1 MASIERTLKHM
12 LTEFEKDAPS
22 ERRSGIEY
30 PDPKNRKPDAT
41 DDAAVQKNP
50 QKPQIPEYLKDLDED
65 FSNVS
70 VKTSAA
76 DLADAAHS
84 DIIKSTLAKL
94 LVEFKDELENVQPA
108 PFTKDG
114 ELNEELEARF
124 KLLKKNL
131 ILNFEKDK
139 AEILASTEAN
149 LTQLIYSVLAKNGT
163 YQRLS
168 TAYSTYMEDA
178 EQLIPERKYDYKAL
192 NNAAI
197 HKYVNNKDEY
207 LSQMSEH
214 YDSIHLP
221 ELYKELEGNLSAFNE
236 SIVDQVEEKVQPTK
250 LALANALKP
259 ELNKRKIAEFNKMV
273 TKLDLLED
281 ANSNETQN
289 AIDAFKRIIRRESR
303 KLQSLKPQIAVSDF
317 ETASHIAPATQ
328 PSNTHESDFAKPY
341 VSEPASEQP
350 ALATVIA
357 TEPIAPTVDTIST
370 SPSTAPFDTENF
382 STTTV
387 GTDSALENTDFINSL
402 DTALNSHESYEPV
415 APIAAPIPEPVVTPE
430 SVPEADHTQ
439 SNDAAFNPEDVFAGL
454 KAFAD
459 TDPSTESESIDDQP
473 HDLEPEAKVEPEDK
487 VKPEADADSEIPKFD
502 AQDIF
507 GGLGVPPDSTAD
519 SDNYSSDPFG
529 ASAKSEPVNQPASDD
544 TKPHTYGG
552 GTNADTQNIETITNI
567 FSDLDIN

>member
-12 LTEFEKDAPS
+12 LTEFEKEPLS

-30 PDPKNRKPDAT
+30 PDPKNKKPDAT
-41 DDAAVQKNP
+41 DDAAVQK
-50 QKPQIPEYLKDLDED
+50 KPQIPEYLKDLDDD

-70 VKTSAA
+70 VKTSVA

-168 TAYSTYMEDA
+168 TAYATYMEDA

-197 HKYVNNKDEY
+197 HKYADTKDEY
-207 LSQMSEH
+207 LSQISEQ

-221 ELYKELEGNLSAFNE
+221 ELYKELEGNLTAFNE

-273 TKLDLLED
+273 TKLDLLEN

-317 ETASHIAPATQ
+317 ETVSHIPPAAQ
-328 PSNTHESDFAKPY
+328 PSNTHASDFAKPY
-341 VSEPASEQP
+341 VSEPVSEQP
-350 ALATVIA
+350 ALATVTA
-357 TEPIAPTVDTIST
+357 TEPIAPTADNAFT
-370 SPSTAPFDTENF
+370 SPSADLFGTESFSATPVDPENAP
-382 STTTV
+382 
-387 GTDSALENTDFINSL
+387 ENTDFINSL
-402 DTALNSHESYEPV
+402 DTALNSHEPYEQV
-415 APIAAPIPEPVVTPE
+415 SPIAAPIPEPVVTPE
-430 SVPEADHTQ
+430 SIPEADHTQ
-439 SNDAAFNPEDVFAGL
+439 TNDAAFNPEDVFAGL
-454 KAFAD
+454 NAFEASD
-459 TDPSTESESIDDQP
+459 TPTESEPIDVQP
-473 HDLEPEAKVEPEDK
+473 KELEPEDKVEPEDN
-487 VKPEADADSEIPKFD
+487 ADSEIPKFD
-502 AQDIF
+502 MEDVF
-507 GGLGVPPDSTAD
+507 SGLGVLPDNTAD

-529 ASAKSEPVNQPASDD
+529 ASAKSEPVDQPASDD

-552 GTNADTQNIETITNI
+552 GTNTDTQNIETITNI
-567 FSDLDIN
+567 FSGLDIN

>member
-12 LTEFEKDAPS
+12 LTEFEKDSPS

-30 PDPKNRKPDAT
+30 PDPKNKKPDAT
-41 DDAAVQKNP
+41 DDVAVQK
-50 QKPQIPEYLKDLDED
+50 KPQIPEYLKDLDDD

-70 VKTSAA
+70 VKTSVA

-94 LVEFKDELENVQPA
+94 LVEFKEELENVQPA

-168 TAYSTYMEDA
+168 TAYATYMEDA

-197 HKYVNNKDEY
+197 HKYADTKDEY
-207 LSQMSEH
+207 LSQISEQ

-221 ELYKELEGNLSAFNE
+221 ELYKELEGNLTAFNE

-250 LALANALKP
+250 LALTNALKP

-317 ETASHIAPATQ
+317 ETVNHDVPNVQ
-328 PSNTHESDFAKPY
+328 PSTTHESDFAEPY
-341 VSEPASEQP
+341 VPEPASEQS
-350 ALATVIA
+350 AESTVTA
-357 TEPIAPTVDTIST
+357 TEPIVPTADNVFT
-370 SPSTAPFDTENF
+370 SPTADLFATEN
-382 STTTV
+382 SSVTPV
-387 GTDSALENTDFINSL
+387 GAAKDPENTDFITSL
-402 DTALNSHESYEPV
+402 DTALNSHEPYEQV
-415 APIAAPIPEPVVTPE
+415 SPIAAPIPEPVVTPE
-430 SVPEADHTQ
+430 SIPEADHTQ
-439 SNDAAFNPEDVFAGL
+439 TNDAAFNPEDVFAGL
-454 KAFAD
+454 NTFAD
-459 TDPSTESESIDDQP
+459 TATPTESKPIDNQ
-473 HDLEPEAKVEPEDK
+473 PEDK
-487 VKPEADADSEIPKFD
+487 VKPEDKVEPEDTVDSEIPKFD
-502 AQDIF
+502 MQDVF
-507 GGLGVPPDSTAD
+507 GGLDVLPDSTDD
-519 SDNYSSDPFG
+519 SDNFNPDPFG
-529 ASAKSEPVNQPASDD
+529 ASVKSEVSQPASDD
-544 TKPHTYGG
+544 EPHTYGG
-552 GTNADTQNIETITNI
+552 GTNTDTQNIDVITNI
-567 FSDLDIN
+567 FSGLDIN

>member
-12 LTEFEKDAPS
+12 LTEFEKEPLS

-30 PDPKNRKPDAT
+30 PDPKNKKPDAT
-41 DDAAVQKNP
+41 DDAAVQK
-50 QKPQIPEYLKDLDED
+50 KPQIPEYLKDLDDD

-70 VKTSAA
+70 VKTSVA

-168 TAYSTYMEDA
+168 TAYATYMEDA

-197 HKYVNNKDEY
+197 HKYADTKDEY
-207 LSQMSEH
+207 LSQISEQ

-221 ELYKELEGNLSAFNE
+221 ELYKELEGNLTAFNE

-273 TKLDLLED
+273 TKLDLLEN

-303 KLQSLKPQIAVSDF
+303 KLQSLKPQIAVADF
-317 ETASHIAPATQ
+317 ETVSHITPAAQ

-341 VSEPASEQP
+341 VSEPVSEQP
-350 ALATVIA
+350 ALAAVIA
-357 TEPIAPTVDTIST
+357 TEPIAPTVDDAFTP
-370 SPSTAPFDTENF
+370 PSAAHFGTESFGAP
-382 STTTV
+382 TV
-387 GTDSALENTDFINSL
+387 GPEIAPENTDFINSL
-402 DTALNSHESYEPV
+402 DTALNSHEPYEQV
-415 APIAAPIPEPVVTPE
+415 SPIAAPIPEPVVTPE
-430 SVPEADHTQ
+430 SIPEADHTQ
-439 SNDAAFNPEDVFAGL
+439 TNDAAFNPEDVFAGL
-454 KAFAD
+454 NAFEASD
-459 TDPSTESESIDDQP
+459 TPTESEPIDVQP
-473 HDLEPEAKVEPEDK
+473 KELESEDKVEPEDN
-487 VKPEADADSEIPKFD
+487 ADSEIPKFD
-502 AQDIF
+502 MQDVF
-507 GGLGVPPDSTAD
+507 SGLGVLPDDTVD
-519 SDNYSSDPFG
+519 SDSYSSDPFG
-529 ASAKSEPVNQPASDD
+529 ASAKSEPVDQPASDD

-552 GTNADTQNIETITNI
+552 GTNTDTQNIETITNI
-567 FSDLDIN
+567 FNDLDIN

>member
-12 LTEFEKDAPS
+12 LTEFEKEPLS

-30 PDPKNRKPDAT
+30 PDPKNKKPDAT
-41 DDAAVQKNP
+41 DDAAVQK
-50 QKPQIPEYLKDLDED
+50 KPQIPEYLKDLDDD

-70 VKTSAA
+70 VKTSVA

-168 TAYSTYMEDA
+168 TAYATYMEDA

-197 HKYVNNKDEY
+197 HKYADTKDEY
-207 LSQMSEH
+207 LSQISEQ

-221 ELYKELEGNLSAFNE
+221 ELYKELEGNLTAFNE

-273 TKLDLLED
+273 TKLDLLEN

-303 KLQSLKPQIAVSDF
+303 KLQSLKPQIAVADF
-317 ETASHIAPATQ
+317 ETVSHITPAAQ

-341 VSEPASEQP
+341 VSEPVSEQP
-350 ALATVIA
+350 ALAAVIA
-357 TEPIAPTVDTIST
+357 TEPIAPTVDDAFTP
-370 SPSTAPFDTENF
+370 PSAAHFGTESFGAP
-382 STTTV
+382 TV
-387 GTDSALENTDFINSL
+387 GPENTPENTDFINSL
-402 DTALNSHESYEPV
+402 DTALNSHEPYEQV
-415 APIAAPIPEPVVTPE
+415 SPIAAPIPEPVVTPE
-430 SVPEADHTQ
+430 SIPEADHTQ
-439 SNDAAFNPEDVFAGL
+439 TNDAAFNPEDVFAGL
-454 KAFAD
+454 NAFEASD
-459 TDPSTESESIDDQP
+459 TPTESEPIDVQP
-473 HDLEPEAKVEPEDK
+473 KELESEDKVEPEGN
-487 VKPEADADSEIPKFD
+487 VDSEIPKFD
-502 AQDIF
+502 MQDVF
-507 GGLGVPPDSTAD
+507 SGLGVLPDDTVD
-519 SDNYSSDPFG
+519 SDSYSSDPFG
-529 ASAKSEPVNQPASDD
+529 ASAKSEPVDQPASDD

-552 GTNADTQNIETITNI
+552 GTNTDTQNIETITNI
-567 FSDLDIN
+567 FNDLDIN